1 MIKDIPTIQQCLIDL
16 LKSHQPKL
24 KINAENDKK
33 FEVAGTIPT
42 MQGKQKVD
50 GHYFASI
57 IPKPK
62 DVRLYFFPL
71 YTHTTQFEGTLSED
85 LQKFLKGKT
94 CFHVKYLTP
103 ELEAE
108 IKAMID
114 RGIAYYQEDGLVEKE

>member
-1 MIKDIPTIQQCLIDL
+1 MTKDIPTIQQHLIDL

-24 KINAENDKK
+24 KITAENDKK

-42 MQGKQKVD
+42 MQGRQKVD
-50 GHYFASI
+50 GHYFASV

-71 YTHTTQFEGTLSED
+71 YTHVQEFEGIFSEN

-94 CFHVKYLTP
+94 CFHVRHLTP
-103 ELEAE
+103 ELKTE
-108 IKAMID
+108 IQAMID
-114 RGIAYYQEDGLVEKE
+114 KGIACYQEDGLVEKE